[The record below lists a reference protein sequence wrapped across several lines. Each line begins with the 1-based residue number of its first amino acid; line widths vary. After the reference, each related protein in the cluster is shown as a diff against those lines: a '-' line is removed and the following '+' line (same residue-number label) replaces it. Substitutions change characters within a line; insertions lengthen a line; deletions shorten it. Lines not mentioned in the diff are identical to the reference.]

1 MNRTIRALACAT
13 ACVAAAGGATAS
25 AHPGE
30 AHGDQ
35 RVTIRFAA
43 VNGDAPVS
51 CATPLTG
58 LGTGGTTAVL
68 TDLRFFVSNVRLT
81 RANGTSVPLKLTSRP
96 RWAATDGG
104 QRTTLIDLENGKG
117 GCTEGDGAVNA
128 VVTGTV
134 PKGRYTGVRY
144 FIGVPFTMNHTD
156 TVGAPAPLASAAMA
170 WSWQAGRKFAK
181 VEVSDPGGATGAW
194 SAKTFFVHLG
204 SSGCV
209 GNPATGATTNCRA
222 SNRGA
227 VRLPRFDPAR
237 QRIAFDVGALLAGN
251 DITANR
257 AGAPG
262 CMSGGTDPECAAVFG
277 ALGIGWS
284 PDGAGSGLPV
294 AGQTT
299 FRAIR

>member
-1 MNRTIRALACAT
+1 MNRTIRTVACAAALAG
-13 ACVAAAGGATAS
+13 AAAGSAS
-25 AHPGE
+25 AHPGTG
-30 AHGDQ
+30 GDHQ
-35 RVTIRFAA
+35 HVTLRFAA
-43 VNGDAPVS
+43 VNGAAPVS
-51 CATPLTG
+51 CGTPLTG

-81 RANGTSVPLKLTSRP
+81 RANGTSVPLELTSRP

-117 GCTEGDGAVNA
+117 DCTEGDGAVNA
-128 VVTGTV
+128 AVTGTV
-134 PKGRYTGVRY
+134 PAGRYTGVRY

-156 TVGAPAPLASAAMA
+156 TVEAPAPMASAAMA

-181 VEVSDPGGATGAW
+181 LELSDPGGAAGTW
-194 SAKTFFVHLG
+194 SSRTFFVHLG

-209 GNPATGATTNCRA
+209 GNPATGATTNCRS
-222 SNRGA
+222 SNRA
-227 VRLPRFDPAR
+227 SVRFARFDPPR
-237 QRIAFDVGALLAGN
+237 QRIAVDVGALVAGN

-262 CMSGGTDPECAAVFG
+262 CMSGGTDPECAGVFA

-284 PDGAGSGLPV
+284 PDGSGSGLPV
-294 AGQTT
+294 AGQTA
-299 FRAIR
+299 FRVLR